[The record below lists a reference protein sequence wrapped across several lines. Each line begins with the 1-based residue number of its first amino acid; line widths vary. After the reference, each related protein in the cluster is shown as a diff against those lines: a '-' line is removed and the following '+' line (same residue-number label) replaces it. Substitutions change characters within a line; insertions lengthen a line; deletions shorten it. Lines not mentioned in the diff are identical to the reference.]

1 MCLHEFDI
9 NTYNK
14 IRFEFTNLATVI
26 SNKDNVSLLNLIPSL
41 YKGNRLLSN
50 TFNRVFAPE
59 VILING
65 YSGYCE
71 ENTATSSL
79 LLREI
84 GDNVDRFFIKD
95 VSKLCVDTINFKE
108 VDIQKLDITRI
119 KEIYFSHMDFISHF
133 E

>member
-1 MCLHEFDI
+1 M
-9 NTYNK
+9 
-14 IRFEFTNLATVI
+14 
-26 SNKDNVSLLNLIPSL
+26 SLLNLIPSL
-41 YKGNRLLSN
+41 YKGNRLLKN
-50 TFNRVFAPE
+50 TFNRAFAPE

-84 GDNVDRFFIKD
+84 GDNVDRFFIQD

-108 VDIQKLDITRI
+108 VDIRKLDITRI
-119 KEIYFSHMDFISHF
+119 KEVYFSHMDFISHF